1 MFGSLRNNSNE
12 HSNKSRRDDDNTM
25 DNEQNNKLLS
35 KLNRWFYRGITCH
48 VLSKNHA
55 QTVIL
60 EEMNHF
66 YCTEN
71 QIGKKHLRR
80 RRRINEEVRSNQRFT
95 KSDDDAIEVQQ
106 QRQAISIGNNWSQQT
121 RTNANN

>member
-25 DNEQNNKLLS
+25 DNKQNNKLLS

-60 EEMNHF
+60 EEKDPVYH
-66 YCTEN
+66 TEAPPTTTKRR
-71 QIGKKHLRR
+71 QIA
-80 RRRINEEVRSNQRFT
+80 INTTAPPLST
-95 KSDDDAIEVQQ
+95 P
-106 QRQAISIGNNWSQQT
+106 GNIDQN
-121 RTNANN
+121 